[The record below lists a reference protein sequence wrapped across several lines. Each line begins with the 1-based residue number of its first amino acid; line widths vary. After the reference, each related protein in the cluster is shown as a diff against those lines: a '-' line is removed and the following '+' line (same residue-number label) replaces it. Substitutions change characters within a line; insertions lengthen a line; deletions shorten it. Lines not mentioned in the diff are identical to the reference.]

1 MDRFWRKETA
11 VESKQEVISPS
22 TTQKPSA
29 SHALIREWLF
39 RFGVEHKE
47 DVAPRL
53 PLWLEAFAGMDAE
66 TLERLFRRALRDCKF
81 FPKVSDILEPLK
93 KTEEAHVPIE
103 AERKWEQVL
112 AYAVRLSPDFP
123 DRNPPRI
130 SDRTMT
136 AIRAAGGLDYLR
148 DCEQESLQWARK
160 RFIENYTAWNA
171 LERNQFLL
179 PDGELKNLIAGA
191 AQKLLPGEMP

>member
-1 MDRFWRKETA
+1 M
-11 VESKQEVISPS
+11 
-22 TTQKPSA
+22 
-29 SHALIREWLF
+29 
-39 RFGVEHKE
+39 
-47 DVAPRL
+47 APRL
-53 PLWLEAFAGMDAE
+53 PLWLEQLGGIEPA
-66 TLERLFRRALRDCKF
+66 TLLRLFERAMRTCKF
-81 FPKVSDILEPLK
+81 FPKIAEILEPLK
-93 KTEEAHVPIE
+93 KTEEGCAPLE
-103 AERKWEQVL
+103 AQRKWERVL

-130 SDRTMT
+130 SNRTMT

-160 RFIENYTAWNA
+160 RFIETYTAWNA

-191 AQKLLPGEMP
+191 AQKLLSGEMP